1 MVKIEKKKKSGKN
14 DITKEFQVILKVI
27 ESNGKTTKSAK
38 VKSRGNSINLHLL
51 MIKLLNAK
59 NRRSSKNIMDLMK
72 HLIF

>member
-38 VKSRGNSINLHLL
+38 VKSRRNSINLHLL